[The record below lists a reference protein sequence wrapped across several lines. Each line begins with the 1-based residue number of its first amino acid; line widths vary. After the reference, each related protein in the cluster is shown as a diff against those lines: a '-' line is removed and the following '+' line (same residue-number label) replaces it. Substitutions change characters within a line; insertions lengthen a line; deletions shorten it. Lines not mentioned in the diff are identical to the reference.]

1 MKKLLICKLSILLLV
16 SGVVIACDKQDIG
29 DAPKSN
35 MRSIIGFTV
44 KPGYNVGNIFVNHQ
58 GVIDQSNKTITIE
71 LPNNIDMTKIRPEIV
86 LSPYTT
92 VTPGNIESVDFS
104 QSNLEYTAIAQSGK
118 VAVYS
123 LIVKNTYKY
132 KGNTM
137 YAISFPDVPF
147 ADGTI
152 PRGSFANNN
161 AIVTVPAGT
170 DISKL
175 RPLME
180 LAVDS
185 KNATF
190 SKDPDTDWNFAIPAD
205 NKVKFQVI
213 SQTGSAKW
221 HAVTVV
227 VSESI

>member
-1 MKKLLICKLSILLLV
+1 M
-16 SGVVIACDKQDIG
+16 
-29 DAPKSN
+29 
-35 MRSIIGFTV
+35 
-44 KPGYNVGNIFVNHQ
+44 
-58 GVIDQSNKTITIE
+58 
-71 LPNNIDMTKIRPEIV
+71 
-86 LSPYTT
+86 
-92 VTPGNIESVDFS
+92 
-104 QSNLEYTAIAQSGK
+104 EYTAIAQSGK

-132 KGNTM
+132 KGNTL

-147 ADGTI
+147 ADGTV

-161 AIVTVPAGT
+161 ATVTVPAGT

-190 SKDPDTDWNFAIPAD
+190 SKDPETDWNFATPAD

-227 VSESI
+227 VSESM